1 MAVESDGPAEQA
13 GILEGDVIVFLGD
26 HPSESVDDLHK
37 SLTQLP
43 VGVPVTVT
51 VLRGQRKL
59 ERFVIPAEYPHPA
72 PQR

>member
-1 MAVESDGPAEQA
+1 
-13 GILEGDVIVFLGD
+13 
-26 HPSESVDDLHK
+26 
-37 SLTQLP
+37 

-72 PQR
+72 PQK